1 MTATDNAAT
10 LRKALLASLKGHR
23 DALDAAREAVQ
34 TLRCIQ
40 PANVEDYGN
49 AIAAQVHLDYAADAI
64 LRAIVRLGGWATA
77 GPISDQDRAV
87 AADPR
92 A

>member
-1 MTATDNAAT
+1 MTDTENAAT

-34 TLRCIQ
+34 SLR
-40 PANVEDYGN
+40 AFTASTEDYSD
-49 AIAAQVHLDYAADAI
+49 AVAAQVHLDYAADAI
-64 LRAIVRLGGWATA
+64 LRAIVRLGGWT
-77 GPISDQDRAV
+77 ISESDREV